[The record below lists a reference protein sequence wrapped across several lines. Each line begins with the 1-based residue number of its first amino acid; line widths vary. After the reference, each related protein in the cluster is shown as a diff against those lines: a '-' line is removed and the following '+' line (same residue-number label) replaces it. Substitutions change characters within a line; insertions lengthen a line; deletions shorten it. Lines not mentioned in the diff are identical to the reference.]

1 MSKTIKLGSWV
12 IAVDKIA
19 AVIRNTDK
27 EFTLYLVG
35 IMQPFVNSYNDKSRC
50 DKEYEMLIDAME
62 GNARVSG
69 EELFKTLK
77 KYGKKETVRDDSHR
91 EDE

>member
-1 MSKTIKLGSWV
+1 MGKTIKLGSWV

-19 AVIRNTDK
+19 AVVRNSDK

-35 IMQPFVNSYNDKSRC
+35 IVQPFQNSYADKSKC

-62 GNARVSG
+62 GISRVSG
-69 EELFKTLK
+69 EELLKNLK
-77 KYGKKETVRDDSHR
+77 KYGKEETV
-91 EDE
+91 

>member
-19 AVIRNTDK
+19 AVVRNTDK

-35 IMQPFVNSYNDKSRC
+35 IVQPFANSYNDKSKC

-62 GNARVSG
+62 GENFFISG
-69 EELFKTLK
+69 DELYSKFLK
-77 KYGKKETVRDDSHR
+77 KNAKKESFRYDPI
-91 EDE
+91 

>member
-1 MSKTIKLGSWV
+1 MGKTIKLGSWV

-19 AVIRNTDK
+19 AVIRNQDK

-35 IMQPFVNSYNDKSRC
+35 IVQPFVNSYNDKPKC

-62 GNARVSG
+62 GNARISG
-69 EELFKTLK
+69 EELLKNIK
-77 KYGKKETVRDDSHR
+77 KYAKKI
-91 EDE
+91 

>member
-1 MSKTIKLGSWV
+1 MGKTIKLGSWV

-19 AVIRNTDK
+19 AVVRNQDT

-35 IMQPFVNSYNDKSRC
+35 IVQPFQNSYDDKSRC

-62 GNARVSG
+62 GENFFISG
-69 EELFKTLK
+69 EELYSKFLK
-77 KYGKKETVRDDSHR
+77 KNGKKESI
-91 EDE
+91 

>member
-19 AVIRNTDK
+19 AVVRNTDK

-35 IMQPFVNSYNDKSRC
+35 IVQPFDNSYDDSARC
-50 DKEYEMLIDAME
+50 DKE
-62 GNARVSG
+62 
-69 EELFKTLK
+69 
-77 KYGKKETVRDDSHR
+77 
-91 EDE
+91 

>member
-1 MSKTIKLGSWV
+1 MGKTIKLGSWV

-19 AVIRNTDK
+19 AVIRNQDK

-35 IMQPFVNSYNDKSRC
+35 IVQPFVNSYEYKSKC

-62 GNARVSG
+62 GDYVG
-69 EELFKTLK
+69 CLEE
-77 KYGKKETVRDDSHR
+77 D
-91 EDE
+91 

>member
-19 AVIRNTDK
+19 AVVRNTDK

-35 IMQPFVNSYNDKSRC
+35 IMQPFVNSYNDSARC
-50 DKEYEMLIDAME
+50 DKDYQMLIKAME
-62 GNARVSG
+62 GEEFFVSG
-69 EELFKTLK
+69 EELYSKFLK
-77 KYGKKETVRDDSHR
+77 KHGKEEKGI
-91 EDE
+91 

>member
-1 MSKTIKLGSWV
+1 MGKTIKLGSWV

-19 AVIRNTDK
+19 AVIRNQDK

-35 IMQPFVNSYNDKSRC
+35 IVQPFVNSYEYKSKC

-62 GNARVSG
+62 GNSRVSG
-69 EELFKTLK
+69 EELLKTLK
-77 KYGKKETVRDDSHR
+77 KYGKEETV
-91 EDE
+91 